1 MALEREIGSVKEI
14 SDAEQTNPYI
24 YLVRY
29 AKNWFLGRL
38 AAHFPIPSWRVKLY
52 RMQGIN
58 IGKHV
63 YIGCDVVFDR
73 INPEYITIEDY
84 VGIGD
89 RCIIT
94 AHQHVP
100 SLLHDQYPRTV
111 KPVHI
116 GRGANIFPGSIII
129 NGVSIGERAVIG
141 TGSVVLWDIP
151 PNSVAQG
158 NPAKVIRK
166 FQFDGHSAPD
176 HDQNL
181 NRRE

>member
-1 MALEREIGSVKEI
+1 MVLEREISSIREI
-14 SDAEQTNPYI
+14 SGAEQVTPY
-24 YLVRY
+24 RY
-29 AKNWFLGRL
+29 TIKYIKNWFLARL
-38 AAHFPIPSWRVKLY
+38 ASNFPIPSWRVKLY
-52 RMQGIN
+52 RMQGVN

-73 INPEYITIEDY
+73 TYPEYITIEDH

-100 SLLHDQYPRTV
+100 SPLLGHYPRSV

-116 GRGANIFPGSIII
+116 KQGANIFPGSIII
-129 NGVSIGERAVIG
+129 NGVSIGEKSVVA

-166 FQFDGHSAPD
+166 LDFDNPSTVGQS
-176 HDQNL
+176 QNS
-181 NRRE
+181 R